1 MAATQK
7 NRLGRGLGSLISG
20 GVDNAPAGKASSNG
34 NGSNGNGRAHKSVTS
49 NGRNGKNG
57 VVPENKGEFQEIP
70 ASKVVPN
77 PHQPRKNFD
86 DSEIADLVASIRAEG
101 LLQPIVVREVDG
113 KYQLIAGERR
123 LRAIKKLR
131 KPRISARII
140 KADDQSSAALSLVEN
155 LQRTDLN
162 PMEESRGYNSLMQEF
177 GLTQEKVSG
186 RIGKSRTYVA
196 NSLRLLQLDGE
207 IQGFLASATLSVGHA
222 KVLLGLPLEADRLT
236 LAKRIVDEGLSV
248 RAAEAEV
255 RILKGEESAIAARIA
270 TPAESATAIPK
281 PAQVVRFEKALGEK
295 LAAGVSFKHG
305 SADRGR
311 IVIDYR
317 GLEDLE
323 RIMGA
328 LGV

>member
-20 GVDNAPAGKASSNG
+20 GVQTAPRKKASSNG
-34 NGSNGNGRAHKSVTS
+34 NGRNGNGRAHKPITNS
-49 NGRNGKNG
+49 RNGNNG
-57 VVPENKGEFQEIP
+57 VVPEDNGEFQEIP

-77 PHQPRKNFD
+77 PYQPRKNFD

-101 LLQPIVVREVDG
+101 LLQPILVREVDG

-123 LRAIKKLR
+123 FRAIKKL
-131 KPRISARII
+131 KKSRISARII

-155 LQRTDLN
+155 LQRTNLN
-162 PMEESRGYNSLMQEF
+162 PMEESRGYNCLMQEF

-311 IVIDYR
+311 IMIDYR